1 MNGALP
7 LKSIQEVFFMNC
19 NSSGFCAYGSNWWW
33 IIILVIVLLWG
44 NNGIGSG
51 NGCCDNSCGC

>member
-1 MNGALP
+1 
-7 LKSIQEVFFMNC
+7 MNC

-44 NNGIGSG
+44 NNGSGFLG
-51 NGCCDNSCGC
+51 NGCCDHNNCGCC

>member
-1 MNGALP
+1 
-7 LKSIQEVFFMNC
+7 MNC

-44 NNGIGSG
+44 NNGSGFLG
-51 NGCCDNSCGC
+51 NGCCDNNCGCC